1 MGVLSSKQIRNLTE
15 GPQTLLSDYVNL
27 DEQLQ
32 PNGVDLTLGSIAKP
46 ITSGRIGIDN
56 SQRVLSELQELNF
69 DESGYLNLPQGVY
82 IARLNETVALPENLM
97 AIAKP
102 RSSLLR
108 NGVAVNNAVWDA
120 GYIGKSQVQI
130 VVHPPEGFV
139 VSQNARIIQMV
150 FMTLD
155 ESAEFLYSGQYQG
168 EATSESKENSK

>member
-1 MGVLSSKQIRNLTE
+1 MGVLSSKQLRNLIE
-15 GPQTLLSDYVNL
+15 GPQNLLSDYINL

-32 PNGVDLTLGSIAKP
+32 PNGIDLTLGSIARP
-46 ITSGRIGIDN
+46 ITPGRIGIDN
-56 SQRVLSELQELNF
+56 SQRILSELQEMAF
-69 DESGYLNLPQGVY
+69 DESGYLSLPQGVY
-82 IARLNETVALPENLM
+82 IARLNETVALPESLM

-130 VVHPPEGFV
+130 VVHHSEGFLV
-139 VSQNARIIQMV
+139 AKDARIIQMV

-168 EATSESKENSK
+168 EATPGSKESSK

>member
-82 IARLNETVALPENLM
+82 L
-97 AIAKP
+97 
-102 RSSLLR
+102 SL
-108 NGVAVNNAVWDA
+108 
-120 GYIGKSQVQI
+120 IHI
-130 VVHPPEGFV
+130 
-139 VSQNARIIQMV
+139 
-150 FMTLD
+150 
-155 ESAEFLYSGQYQG
+155 
-168 EATSESKENSK
+168 